1 MYQGTCLCGTVRY
14 EIAGELGPITLCHCS
29 RCRKANGS
37 AFLAATP
44 VVPSEFKLVSGTEN
58 LGDFESSPGVHR
70 IFCRNCGSPI
80 ISRRPG
86 PPEIIRVRLGTLDT
100 YLSLKPQAHI
110 FFADRAEWYEL
121 QDDVAKYAGA
131 PTFGLAASLPKSGA

>member
-1 MYQGTCLCGTVRY
+1 MYQGSCLCGAVHY
-14 EIAGELGPITLCHCS
+14 EIAGEIGPISLCHCS

-37 AFLAATP
+37 AFLAAGQ
-44 VVPSEFKLVSGTEN
+44 VDAADFWIVSGSEN

-86 PPEIIRVRLGTLDT
+86 PPEVIRVRIGTLDS
-100 YLSLKPQAHI
+100 YLQTKPQAHI
-110 FFADRAEWYEL
+110 FFADRAEWYEFE
-121 QDDVAKYAGA
+121 DDVAKYAERPG
-131 PTFGLAASLPKSGA
+131 

>member
-1 MYQGTCLCGTVRY
+1 MHRGSCLCGAVRY
-14 EIAGELGPITLCHCS
+14 EIAGEIGPISLCHCS

-37 AFLAATP
+37 AFLAAAQ
-44 VVPSEFKLVSGTEN
+44 VNPSEFRMVSGAES

-86 PPEIIRVRLGTLDT
+86 PPEIIRVRVGTLDS
-100 YLSLKPQAHI
+100 YLKIKPQSHI
-110 FFADRAEWYEL
+110 FFADRAEWYEFE
-121 QDDVAKYAGA
+121 DDVAKYAER
-131 PTFGLAASLPKSGA
+131 PH